1 MDLMNFQSKAISQI
15 MAAVEGGKK
24 EIIVKSCTGSGK
36 TIMLTHFMDEYLKC
50 HAKTVFIWFT
60 PGKGNLEEQ
69 SKKKMD
75 LYVHGAQTK
84 LLSDVMT
91 GGFCEND
98 CCFINWELLNKNDN
112 VAFRDGEHTNFIEHI
127 RSACDNGLDFIL
139 IIDESHMNDSKKSQG
154 IISYFKSGSHGE
166 TKDIPIIR
174 ASATPNDFDRNSSR
188 TAFIE
193 VPEQD
198 VIEEGLIKKLL
209 VINEGFPVSI
219 LSNEITEL
227 EGESQVSYLLDK
239 ALKKQKELRAKFL
252 EKGGNINPLILV
264 QMPNSSD
271 SLLEEVEKWF
281 SSHEITYEN
290 NKLAIWL
297 SEKGKSKFS
306 RHENLEGIE
315 ANSAEQ
321 EALIFKMAVATGWD
335 CPRAHI
341 LVKLRD
347 HEGEK
352 FEIQT
357 FGRIRRMPTAHHF
370 DDDALDC
377 CYLYTWDNKFS
388 EGARAFLGHGAWD
401 AQYIQLKEKY
411 RDITLKS
418 QQRPDVIDENDAEDT
433 MKSVVNHYEKKYS
446 LASGKNFD
454 ENKKLLQK
462 AGYIFSEKIVV
473 TAKIGRTE
481 FLNADSMNKMYDSEF
496 AIPLNTHTHGR
507 QFHHEVGI
515 LSTEVSLKYEKMI
528 TVIRR
533 IFYNSKKSEKSKYAL
548 LNLGT
553 RELYAFVINNASL
566 LKDDFHEAITAFDS
580 AINKTLTFEP
590 TEIVEK
596 EFHIPKTC
604 LFTYDGNDKA
614 QKIYS
619 KNVYADYRESA
630 EVRSKPERRF
640 EEFCENSDFV
650 QWFYKNG
657 DKGTEYYSV
666 CYKDGTGKI
675 RLFYPDYVVGT
686 NDGIWIIE
694 TKGGF
699 SSNGQNQNIDDFAP
713 RKFEVLKNYLKAC
726 NLKGGFVRTNRKEK
740 LCICTETFNDDI
752 DGQDWQLLEDVM
764 K

>member
-1 MDLMNFQSKAISQI
+1 MDLMNFQRKAISQI
-15 MAAVEGGKK
+15 MSAVENGKK
-24 EIIVKSCTGSGK
+24 EIVLKSCTGSGK

-50 HAKTVFIWFT
+50 HANTVFIWFT

-75 LYVHGAQTK
+75 VYIHGAQTK

-91 GGFCEND
+91 SGFSEND

-112 VAFRDGEHTNFIEHI
+112 VAIREGEHTNFIEHI
-127 RSACDNGLDFIL
+127 RMAREAGLYFIL
-139 IIDESHMNDSKKSQG
+139 IIDESHMNDSKKSQV
-154 IISYFKSGSHGE
+154 IINYFKEGP
-166 TKDIPIIR
+166 KDIPIIR
-174 ASATPNDFDRNSSR
+174 ASATPNNFDINNSK

-193 VPEQD
+193 VPEED

-209 VINEGFPVSI
+209 VINEGFPITI

-227 EGESQVSYLLDK
+227 EGESQVSYLLEK
-239 ALKKQKELRAKFL
+239 ALKKQRVLRAKFL
-252 EKGGNINPLILV
+252 EKGENINPLILV

-271 SLLEEVEKWF
+271 TLLQEVEDWF
-281 SSHEITYEN
+281 TAHDINYEN

-297 SEKGKSKFS
+297 SENGKSKFN

-315 ANSAEQ
+315 ENNAEQ

-370 DDDALDC
+370 NDDALDC
-377 CYLYTWDNKFS
+377 CYLYTWDNKFT

-401 AQYIQLKEKY
+401 AQYIQLKDVYK
-411 RDITLKS
+411 DISLKT
-418 QQRPDVIDENDAEDT
+418 QQRPDVPDENDAEDT
-433 MKSVVNHYEKKYS
+433 MKSVVNHFVKKYS
-446 LASGKNFD
+446 LIDGKNFD
-454 ENKKLLQK
+454 DNKNLLQK
-462 AGYIFSEKIVV
+462 GGYVFSDKIVV
-473 TAKIGRTE
+473 TAKMGRTE
-481 FLNADSMNKMYDSEF
+481 LLNAVEMNKMYDSEF

-533 IFYNSKKSEKSKYAL
+533 VFYKDKKTSSAKYAL

-553 RELYAFVINNASL
+553 RELYSFIINNASK
-566 LKDDFHEAITAFDS
+566 LKEDFHEAITELDS
-580 AINKTLTFEP
+580 AIQKTLTFDSS
-590 TEIVEK
+590 EIVEK
-596 EFHIPKTC
+596 DFHIPQVC

-614 QKIYS
+614 QKVYS
-619 KNVYADYRESA
+619 KNVYYDYRESA
-630 EVRSKPERRF
+630 EVRSKPERAF
-640 EEFCENSDFV
+640 ECFCETNDFV
-650 QWFYKNG
+650 NWFYKNG
-657 DKGTEYYSV
+657 DKGSEYYSV

-686 NDGIWIIE
+686 KDGIWIIE

-699 SSNGQNQNIDDFAP
+699 SASGQSQNIDDFAP
-713 RKFEVLKNYLKAC
+713 RKFEVLKNYLSTVK
-726 NLKGGFVRTNRKEK
+726 LKGGFVRTNRKDK
-740 LCICTETFNDDI
+740 LCICTEHFSDDI
-752 DGQDWQLLEDVM
+752 DGDDWQLLEEVM